1 MDEAK
6 ERVLAALDERA
17 DEVINKYM
25 WAAGGA
31 AAINPFPLLDL
42 AGGSAITVKM
52 VLDLAGVY
60 QQQIDADTIV
70 TLLGQLGKNLIA
82 MVGASA
88 AAPALAAAIGS
99 LLKTV
104 PGIGTIA
111 GGVDART
118 GAGAGDALDRPR
130 VLRILPQRD
139 AAAAGR
145 PGRAGP
151 PRMGG
156 SDAAR
161 AAPEIDSIGPRA
173 AGKGSTIDVYGLE
186 RMKTRIATQL
196 AAHRTP
202 YASPVLRSTTT
213 KRRWPRSASAIE
225 QFSRL
230 QSREERALAAARSR
244 SVARDGREAGGGQG
258 RDRRVRRDQHRQIGA
273 DQRARGEA
281 VAEVNVRG
289 GWTKDVWNVG
299 WDGAGYCVPGLADSQ
314 VVLIDTPGLNE
325 VDGAQRAAMAH
336 EAAARADLVL
346 FVTDSDLNEVEYSAL
361 VELAA
366 SHKPILLVLNKA
378 DLYTPQELA
387 ELMSVFHGPA
397 AGRASSIRKTSS
409 RRRPIRGRWNTT
421 SNRPTAARGRNGA
434 SRTPDVAALRERIL
448 EVLAAEGKA
457 LVALNAAMYAAD
469 KSDRMGALRVR
480 MRNEKATA
488 TIWSFAVMKALGV
501 ASNPL
506 AVADVVGGTAV
517 DATMVVTLGKVYG
530 IEITTANARELITS
544 ILKAAGWVMLS
555 EAAVSYAS
563 SFFKAVTGGW
573 GTVLTAL
580 PQGAAAGYGSYIVG
594 QAARYYFEHGASW
607 GQQGPKRVVTRILEN
622 TDKQSVLQRLK
633 EEIKKKISLNR
644 YAGK

>member
-1 MDEAK
+1 MASVRQAIETFRGCSPQ
-6 ERVLAALDERA
+6 ERE
-17 DEVINKYM
+17 
-25 WAAGGA
+25 
-31 AAINPFPLLDL
+31 LL
-42 AGGSAITVKM
+42 
-52 VLDLAGVY
+52 
-60 QQQIDADTIV
+60 
-70 TLLGQLGKNLIA
+70 
-82 MVGASA
+82 
-88 AAPALAAAIGS
+88 
-99 LLKTV
+99 
-104 PGIGTIA
+104 
-111 GGVDART
+111 
-118 GAGAGDALDRPR
+118 
-130 VLRILPQRD
+130 QRD
-139 AAAAGR
+139 VDQLHAMA
-145 PGRAGP
+145 
-151 PRMGG
+151 
-156 SDAAR
+156 
-161 AAPEIDSIGPRA
+161 EKLV
-173 AGKGSTIDVYGLE
+173 AGKVEIVVFGEISTG
-186 RMKTRIATQL
+186 K
-196 AAHRTP
+196 
-202 YASPVLRSTTT
+202 
-213 KRRWPRSASAIE
+213 SALIN
-225 QFSRL
+225 
-230 QSREERALAAARSR
+230 AL
-244 SVARDGREAGGGQG
+244 VGQ
-258 RDRRVRRDQHRQIGA
+258 
-273 DQRARGEA
+273 A

-299 WDGAGYCVPGLADSQ
+299 WNGAGYCVPGLANSQ

-336 EAAARADLVL
+336 EAASRADLVL

-366 SHKPILLVLNKA
+366 SHKPIILVLNKA
-378 DLYTPQELA
+378 DLYPPQELS
-387 ELMSVFHGPA
+387 ELMSVFQGPRL
-397 AGRASSIRKTSS
+397 AGIVDPENVVTAKADPRQVEYYVESADGRTRQEWRK
-409 RRRPIRGRWNTT
+409 PV
-421 SNRPTAARGRNGA
+421 
-434 SRTPDVAALRERIL
+434 PDVTALRERIL

-488 TIWSFAVMKALGV
+488 TIWSFAVMKSLGV

-517 DATMVVTLGKVYG
+517 DAVMVVTLGKVYG

-607 GQQGPKRVVTRILEN
+607 GEQGPKRVVSQILEN
-622 TDKQSVLQRLK
+622 TDKESVLQRLK
-633 EEIKKKISLNR
+633 DEIRKKLSLNR

>member
-1 MDEAK
+1 MMFTDWNNEDGVAT
-6 ERVLAALDERA
+6 RLD
-17 DEVINKYM
+17 
-25 WAAGGA
+25 
-31 AAINPFPLLDL
+31 
-42 AGGSAITVKM
+42 
-52 VLDLAGVY
+52 
-60 QQQIDADTIV
+60 
-70 TLLGQLGKNLIA
+70 
-82 MVGASA
+82 
-88 AAPALAAAIGS
+88 
-99 LLKTV
+99 
-104 PGIGTIA
+104 
-111 GGVDART
+111 
-118 GAGAGDALDRPR
+118 
-130 VLRILPQRD
+130 
-139 AAAAGR
+139 
-145 PGRAGP
+145 
-151 PRMGG
+151 
-156 SDAAR
+156 
-161 AAPEIDSIGPRA
+161 DS
-173 AGKGSTIDVYGLE
+173 S
-186 RMKTRIATQL
+186 
-196 AAHRTP
+196 P
-202 YASPVLRSTTT
+202 YASPVLEDDYEAAM
-213 KRRWPRSASAIE
+213 ASVRQAIE
-225 QFSRL
+225 SFRGCSPQERELL
-230 QSREERALAAARSR
+230 QRDVDQLHAMAEKLAAGKVEIVVFGEISTGKSALINAL
-244 SVARDGREAGGGQG
+244 VGQ
-258 RDRRVRRDQHRQIGA
+258 
-273 DQRARGEA
+273 A

-299 WDGAGYCVPGLADSQ
+299 WNGAGYCVPGLANSQ

-346 FVTDSDLNEVEYSAL
+346 FVTDSDLNDVEYSAL

-366 SHKPILLVLNKA
+366 SHKPIILVLNKA
-378 DLYTPQELA
+378 DLYPPQELS
-387 ELMSVFHGPA
+387 ELISVFQGPRL
-397 AGRASSIRKTSS
+397 AGIVDPENVVTAKADPRQVEYYVESADGRTRQEWRK
-409 RRRPIRGRWNTT
+409 PV
-421 SNRPTAARGRNGA
+421 
-434 SRTPDVAALRERIL
+434 PDVTVLRERIL

-506 AVADVVGGTAV
+506 AIADVVGGTAV
-517 DATMVVTLGKVYG
+517 DAVMVVTLGKVYG

-607 GQQGPKRVVTRILEN
+607 GERGPKRVVSQILEN
-622 TDKQSVLQRLK
+622 TDKESVLQRLK
-633 EEIKKKISLNR
+633 DEIRKKLSLNR